1 MEQLKNT
8 STDSKTKSLT
18 ETLLDIFL
26 GFLMFLP
33 VNYFVLPLL
42 VGPIAEYNI
51 LTAIQIGVMFST
63 ISLIR
68 KFTLRRWFERMRS
81 TEWNGL
87 KNFLKDSFQIKN
99 SAA

>member
-1 MEQLKNT
+1 MGKRRQDGENEMEQLKNA
-8 STDSKTKSLT
+8 SADSRKKSLV

-42 VGPIAEYNI
+42 AGPIAEYNI
-51 LTAIQIGVMFST
+51 LTAIQIGIMFST

-68 KFTLRRWFERMRS
+68 KFALRRWFERMRNCES
-81 TEWNGL
+81 IVN
-87 KNFLKDSFQIKN
+87 
-99 SAA
+99 

>member
-1 MEQLKNT
+1 MDQLKNAT
-8 STDSKTKSLT
+8 ADTKTKSLV
-18 ETLLDIFL
+18 ETSLDIFL

-33 VNYFVLPLL
+33 VNYFVLPLFA
-42 VGPIAEYNI
+42 GQIADHSL

>member
-1 MEQLKNT
+1 MEQLRNT

-33 VNYFVLPLL
+33 VNYFVLPLFA
-42 VGPIAEYNI
+42 GPIADHSL

-68 KFTLRRWFERMRS
+68 KFVIRRWFERMRS

-87 KNFLKDSFQIKN
+87 KNFLKDNLQIKN

>member
-1 MEQLKNT
+1 MDQLKNT
-8 STDSKTKSLT
+8 SADSKTKSLT

-42 VGPIAEYNI
+42 AGPIAEYNI

-68 KFTLRRWFERMRS
+68 KFVIRRWFERMRS

-87 KNFLKDSFQIKN
+87 KNFLKDSLQIKN